1 MAGYLMATQPDNNHH
16 AEEAAALALLLTTRR
31 YSLPT
36 LIARQKI
43 RTRPFRRI
51 QPTEAL
57 RANMAAPFFAIVR
70 AWLEQKPALLAAY
83 ERARIT
89 GDAAAM
95 QRAVD
100 QAEQA
105 ARQALTAA
113 PTRIQS
119 ALGTLERWHR
129 GQWTQRIKASTS
141 LDVGMLT
148 NPQDVQPEVANTA
161 TWSAQLAQSVHQDT
175 HAKVG
180 AAFLAALVALKPA
193 AEVNSAVVDVLAKAK
208 RRAAGIGVDQT
219 DRTSAAMDRARRSAA
234 GLDAFIWR
242 HSPHVR
248 FPRPEHVARDG
259 RRYTQSNAPNDR
271 AGTLYGC
278 QCWEEPAFG

>member
-1 MAGYLMATQPDNNHH
+1 MATQPDNNRT
-16 AEEAAALALLLTTRR
+16 EEAAALALLLAGRR
-31 YSLPT
+31 YNLPA
-36 LIARQKI
+36 LIRQQKI
-43 RTRPFRRI
+43 RARPFRRI
-51 QPTEAL
+51 KPTEAL

-83 ERARIT
+83 ASARAT

-105 ARQALTAA
+105 ARQALIAA
-113 PTRIQS
+113 PSRIQS

-129 GQWTQRIKASTS
+129 GQWTQRIKASTG

-148 NPQDVQPEVANTA
+148 SPQDVQPEVSNTT

-180 AAFLAALVALKPA
+180 AAFLAALVALKPPA
-193 AEVNSAVVDVLAKAK
+193 DVNSAVVDVLAKAK

-219 DRTSAAMDRARRSAA
+219 DKASAGMTRARSKAA
-234 GLDAFIWR
+234 GLSNWMWQHNTEI
-242 HSPHVR
+242 HY
-248 FPRPEHVARDG
+248 RPEHKARNGKIFND
-259 RRYTQSNAPNDR
+259 SNAPNDMPSVLPFCR
-271 AGTLYGC
+271 CAQIPL
-278 QCWEEPAFG
+278 WE